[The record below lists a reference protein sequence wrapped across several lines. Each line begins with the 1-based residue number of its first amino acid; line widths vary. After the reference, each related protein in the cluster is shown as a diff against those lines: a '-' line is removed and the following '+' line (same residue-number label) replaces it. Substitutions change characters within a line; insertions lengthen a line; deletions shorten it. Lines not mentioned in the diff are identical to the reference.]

1 MAFEIGLHLNN
12 AHPLATTENVVEL
25 GQAAEREGFA
35 AIWMTEHI
43 VVESDMLERYG
54 TVAHPYTALAYLA
67 GRTERVRLGTSVI
80 VAPLHDPF
88 LLAKLA
94 AEIQALSGGRMRLG
108 LGAGWYEPEFRYM
121 KRPFDHLGR
130 RLDEDIDLIKAIWAG
145 ETSFDGKYWQA
156 EDMRMGPLPHTPPE
170 LWIGG
175 KSEWAAAR
183 AERLGAT
190 WHPIELNAEDIAR
203 AKEKHPGLKIVP
215 RVTEEEVDLLAEGV
229 AAMREAGADGAAAGM
244 KIGPPKLNE
253 IVGEIAGA
261 LGLGG

>member
-54 TVAHPYTALAYLA
+54 TVAHPFTALAYLA
-67 GRTERVRLGTSVI
+67 GRTEHAKLGTSVI

-94 AEIQALSGGRMRLG
+94 VEIQSLSGGRMRLG

-121 KRPFDHLGR
+121 KRSFEHRGR
-130 RLDEDIDLIKAIWAG
+130 QLDEYIDLIEAIWAG
-145 ETSFDGKYWQA
+145 ERSFAGSYWQA
-156 EDMRMGPLPHTPPE
+156 EDMRMGPLPPTPPE
-170 LWIGG
+170 IVIGG
-175 KSEWAAAR
+175 KSEHAAKR

-190 WHPIELNAEDIAR
+190 WHPIELGPEDIAR
-203 AKEKHPGLKIVP
+203 AKDEHPDLKIIP

-253 IVGEIAGA
+253 TVGEIAKA
-261 LGLGG
+261 LL

>member
-12 AHPLATTENVVEL
+12 AHPLATTENVVAL
-25 GQAAEREGFA
+25 GEAAEREGFS

-43 VVESDMLERYG
+43 VVESDVLERYG
-54 TVAHPYTALAYLA
+54 TVAHPLTALAYLA
-67 GRTERVRLGTSVI
+67 GRTEKVKLGTSVI

-94 AEIQALSGGRMRLG
+94 AEIQSLSGGRMRLG

-121 KRPFDHLGR
+121 QRPFDRLGR

-145 ETSFDGKYWQA
+145 ETSFEGAYWKA
-156 EDMRMGPLPHTPPE
+156 EDMRVGPLPADPPQIV
-170 LWIGG
+170 IGG
-175 KSEWAAAR
+175 KSEYAAKR

-190 WHPIELNAEDIAR
+190 WHPIELTAEDIAR
-203 AKEKHPGLKIVP
+203 AKEKHPDLKIIP

-229 AAMREAGADGAAAGM
+229 VAMREAGADGAAAGM

-253 IVGEIAGA
+253 IVSEIAKV
-261 LGLGG
+261 LL